1 MRRKLGFPRTL
12 YLIQDLLLD
21 VTMEGASRCQQQV
34 DWHSHQDGV
43 GVDTGGCDQ
52 AWILESVLGIKQGE
66 LEIFYLQPFAG
77 EFVYVLLQFEGHVHN
92 LGGRVSLAQLLQ
104 WLEYFSDDI
113 AVALVLENENL

>member
-43 GVDTGGCDQ
+43 GVDTVGCDQ
-52 AWILESVLGIKQGE
+52 AWILESVLGLKKSE

-77 EFVYVLLQFEGHVHN
+77 EFVNVLLQFEEHSRN
-92 LGGRVSLAQLLQ
+92 LDGRIDLAQLLQ

-113 AVALVLENENL
+113 AVALVLRKENL